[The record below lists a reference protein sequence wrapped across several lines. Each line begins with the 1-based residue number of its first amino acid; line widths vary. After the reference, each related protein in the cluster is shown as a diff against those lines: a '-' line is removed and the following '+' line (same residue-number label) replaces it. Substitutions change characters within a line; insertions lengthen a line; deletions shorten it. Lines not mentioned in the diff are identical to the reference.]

1 MYNLSMISQIDFSV
15 GDTVR
20 VHQKIKEGEKT
31 RVQVFQGVVLQIRG
45 RGENKSF
52 TVKKMVGQISVERIW
67 PMLSPNIEKV
77 EVKEK
82 SKKRIRRA
90 KLNYLKTPKTS

>member
-1 MYNLSMISQIDFSV
+1 MITQIDFAP

-20 VHQKIKEGEKT
+20 VHQRIIEGDKT
-31 RVQVFQGVVLQIRG
+31 RIQVFQGIVLQIRG

-52 TVKKMVGQISVERIW
+52 TVKKEVQGVSVERIW
-67 PMLSPNIEKV
+67 QVGSPTIEKV

-90 KLNYLKTPKTS
+90 KLNYLKTPKKI

>member
-1 MYNLSMISQIDFSV
+1 MITQIDFTP
-15 GDTVR
+15 GDIVR
-20 VHQKIKEGEKT
+20 VHQRITEGDKS
-31 RVQVFQGVVLQIRG
+31 RIQVFQGIVLQIKG

-52 TVKKMVGQISVERIW
+52 TVKKDVQGVSVERIW
-67 PMLSPNIEKV
+67 PVKSPNIEKV

-90 KLNYLKTPKTS
+90 KLNYLKTPKKI